1 MKLINKV
8 HQKSF
13 FDVWKN
19 SKIVTQKEKNE
30 VEILWNKLSNP
41 VFQKAD
47 DKIFS
52 LIAFEQSG
60 KTQIMIGTLCKA
72 FDRDPNCRGYILTS
86 YASNAHK
93 FGLSSAVEA
102 LKKLDRRFQ
111 DRIQFIPAHQMSN
124 YVQHLRSND
133 FVFFDEDHYGTGLD
147 SQTRFVK
154 LVDAVRNVGCYYGS
168 VSATPYSFWDAC
180 IDPNTKKA
188 REIGRAHV

>member
-111 DRIQFIPAHQMSN
+111 DRIQ
-124 YVQHLRSND
+124 RS
-133 FVFFDEDHYGTGLD
+133 
-147 SQTRFVK
+147 
-154 LVDAVRNVGCYYGS
+154 
-168 VSATPYSFWDAC
+168 
-180 IDPNTKKA
+180 
-188 REIGRAHV
+188 